1 MLSMSLIDFFSVKQQ
16 VFKFLFLC
24 VFVCFVL
31 FLIGCGLH
39 DLIFKVIQ
47 ANAWLL

>member
-24 VFVCFVL
+24 VFVL
-31 FLIGCGLH
+31 FS
-39 DLIFKVIQ
+39 F
-47 ANAWLL
+47 

>member
-16 VFKFLFLC
+16 VFEFLFLC

-31 FLIGCGLH
+31 FLIGLW
-39 DLIFKVIQ
+39 F
-47 ANAWLL
+47 A

>member
-24 VFVCFVL
+24 VFVLFCF
-31 FLIGCGLH
+31 
-39 DLIFKVIQ
+39 
-47 ANAWLL
+47 